1 MAKQLITGRKVVN
14 LTSNTSYDPWYVGD
28 FMMLTVSISSSHTYP
43 HAFNLEGSNADGF
56 QAPIP
61 ENSWSRLTSSF
72 GGNQLGAAGV
82 IATIDPGFRWIRSST
97 STSAGAVSAA
107 SAFTITFVGRT

>member
-28 FMMLTVSISSSHTYP
+28 FMMLTVSMQSTGTYP
-43 HAFNLEGSNADGF
+43 HFFPLQGSNADGF
-56 QAPIP
+56 QSAIP
-61 ENSWSRLTSSF
+61 ETSWSALTSLVAF
-72 GGNQLGAAGV
+72 GSAGLL
-82 IATIDPGFRWIRSST
+82 ATIDPGFRWIRSST
-97 STSAGAVSAA
+97 STAAGAVSAA